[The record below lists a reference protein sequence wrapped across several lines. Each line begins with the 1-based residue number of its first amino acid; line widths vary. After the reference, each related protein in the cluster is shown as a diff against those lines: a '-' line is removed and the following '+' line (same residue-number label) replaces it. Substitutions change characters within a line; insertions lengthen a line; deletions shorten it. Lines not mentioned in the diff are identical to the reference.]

1 MIFFL
6 SQTWIVQELEPTTE
20 MDHFHNSTTGDGD
33 DDDGYAFVMERMFF
47 GEIVKGL
54 KNAVIYKEL
63 KQQYL
68 LNKRKQ

>member
-1 MIFFL
+1 
-6 SQTWIVQELEPTTE
+6 

-33 DDDGYAFVMERMFF
+33 DDDGYAFVMEGMFF

-63 KQQYL
+63 QQQYL

>member
-1 MIFFL
+1 
-6 SQTWIVQELEPTTE
+6 

-63 KQQYL
+63 QQQYL